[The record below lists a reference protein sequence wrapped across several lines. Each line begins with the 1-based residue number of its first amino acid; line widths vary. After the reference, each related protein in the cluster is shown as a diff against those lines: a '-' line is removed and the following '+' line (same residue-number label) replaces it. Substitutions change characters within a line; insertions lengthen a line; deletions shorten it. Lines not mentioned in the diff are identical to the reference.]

1 LWINTFCRSIVEISA
16 AGGRGQEAGMTDH
29 TYRLTE
35 IVGTSPDGTDAAIR
49 NGIERASKTLRN
61 IDWFEVV
68 SVRGH
73 LEEGSIHHF
82 QVTLKVGFRL
92 DDDD

>member
-1 LWINTFCRSIVEISA
+1 
-16 AGGRGQEAGMTDH
+16 MTSH
-29 TYRLTE
+29 TYSVSE
-35 IVGTSPDGTDAAIR
+35 IVGSSPDGMDAAIR
-49 NGIERASKTLRN
+49 NALDRAGKTVRN

-73 LEEGSIHHF
+73 MEEAEIHHF

-92 DDDD
+92 EDE

>member
-1 LWINTFCRSIVEISA
+1 
-16 AGGRGQEAGMTDH
+16 MTDH

-35 IVGTSPDGTDAAIR
+35 IVGTSQDGIDAAIR
-49 NGIERASKTLRN
+49 NGLSRASQTLRR
-61 IDWFEVV
+61 IDWFEMV

-73 LEEGSIHHF
+73 LVDGAVDHF

-92 DDDD
+92 EDAD